1 MYFLDTHII
10 LWLYQL
16 SLDLLSEEA
25 KKAIEENDIFV
36 SPIVSLELQYLFEI
50 GRIRDDSQTII
61 EYLQSKMGLKIDS
74 ANFVEVINTALN
86 ETWTRDPFDRIIV
99 AHSKYR
105 DAYLVTKDEKIL
117 NHYLKVIF

>member
-16 SLDLLSEEA
+16 SLELLSEEA

-36 SPIVSLELQYLFEI
+36 SPIVVLELQYLFEI
-50 GRIRDDSQTII
+50 GRIRDDPLTII
-61 EYLQSKMGLKIDS
+61 EYLQSKMGLKVDS

-86 ETWTRDPFDRIIV
+86 
-99 AHSKYR
+99 
-105 DAYLVTKDEKIL
+105 
-117 NHYLKVIF
+117 

>member
-16 SLDLLSEEA
+16 SLELLSDEA

-36 SPIVSLELQYLFEI
+36 SPIVVLELQYLFEI

-61 EYLQSKMGLKIDS
+61 EYLKSKMGLKIDS

-105 DAYLVTKDEKIL
+105 DAYLVTKDEKIS

>member
-16 SLDLLSEEA
+16 SLELLSEEA

-36 SPIVSLELQYLFEI
+36 SPIVVLELQYLFEI

-61 EYLQSKMGLKIDS
+61 EYLRS
-74 ANFVEVINTALN
+74 
-86 ETWTRDPFDRIIV
+86 FDYKKFDCPLV
-99 AHSKYR
+99 
-105 DAYLVTKDEKIL
+105 YLSIGF
-117 NHYLKVIF
+117 VIFFNSTSKPLG